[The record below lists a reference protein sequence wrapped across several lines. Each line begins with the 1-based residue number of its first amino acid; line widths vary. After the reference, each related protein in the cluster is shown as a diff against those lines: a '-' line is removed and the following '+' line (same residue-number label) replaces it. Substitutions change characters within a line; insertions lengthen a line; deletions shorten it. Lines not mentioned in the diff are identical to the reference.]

1 MAEGALRQCL
11 QTATVEREVQSVLE
25 DYPILLARALGGG
38 HGRWVIPQK
47 RLGGECV
54 PDFIIG
60 AKSSLGYEWTLIE
73 LESPRGRMFKRN
85 GDPSNTRRAGAP
97 VLPSASARAGNG
109 RSSRAGSAVEE

>member
-1 MAEGALRQCL
+1 MAECALRQCL

-25 DYPILLARALGGG
+25 EYPILLARALGGG

-47 RLGGECV
+47 RLGAECV

-60 AKSSLGYEWTLIE
+60 ARSSLGYEWTLVE

-85 GDPSNTRRAGAP
+85 GDPSKELSHAIRQIYIGD
-97 VLPSASARAGNG
+97 LG
-109 RSSRAGSAVEE
+109 